1 MLEEDYLRLPAPD
14 LTRVP
19 PRLAEE
25 AVSLASE
32 LLSAIEGVMS

>member
-1 MLEEDYLRLPAPD
+1 MLWRMRVEGDYDPAAA
-14 LTRVP
+14 VP
-19 PRLAEE
+19 NERAEE